1 VAVMGASQ
9 PLVRVR
15 KLDHIAIRC
24 ADPERTASWYIAVLG
39 LDRRLEEAF
48 GNGSPVTV
56 GAGECALSIFP
67 GTEPSFEH
75 LAFEIGA
82 HELTAAA
89 DVLDAHG
96 IVYRRADHGIA
107 RSLYLTDPDGCT
119 VELTAYI
126 TEEPNTMA
134 DDPKHVVTRI
144 VEDMFNR
151 HDLAAADGY
160 VATDCIDHSGF
171 PGQPAGLAGMKTRW
185 GMMFAAFPDFCI
197 TIDDLI
203 AEDDKVSM
211 RATGRGTHQ
220 GEFFGVPATGKP
232 VVFTEINLSRVVDGR
247 MVEHWA
253 ERSTLEVLRQIGA
266 VQ

>member
-1 VAVMGASQ
+1 M
-9 PLVRVR
+9 RVR
-15 KLDHIAIRC
+15 KLDHVAIRR
-24 ADPERTASWYIAVLG
+24 ADPERTASWYSATLG
-39 LDRRLEEAF
+39 LDRRLEGAF
-48 GNGSPVTV
+48 GVRSPVTV

-67 GTEPSFEH
+67 GSEPSFEH
-75 LAFEIGA
+75 VAFEMSDRD
-82 HELTAAA
+82 LTTAEDA
-89 DVLDAHG
+89 LDANG

-119 VELTAYI
+119 VELTAYSP
-126 TEEPNTMA
+126 EEPNTMT

-144 VEDMFNR
+144 VEEMFNR
-151 HDLAAADGY
+151 HDLAAADSY

-171 PGQPAGLAGMKTRW
+171 PGQPAGLAGMKSRW
-185 GMMFAAFPDFCI
+185 GMMFAAFPDFSI
-197 TIDDLI
+197 TIDDLV

-232 VVFTEINLSRVVDGR
+232 VVFTEINLSRIVDGR

-253 ERSTLEVLRQIGA
+253 ERSTLEVLQQIGGA
-266 VQ
+266 VQA